1 MRPAERPSWIL
12 LTSVTLLWAIW
23 GPLTPLANPSQGQ
36 GELDELKVTAQRADE
51 RRARHGEHHELVE
64 LVEEG
69 GLSVRRVGG
78 MGSPAVI
85 SARGGGAHQL
95 AVSLEGVPLQ
105 GSLSQGFDLSLF
117 PSFTL
122 GGLSIQ
128 EGVTSGESGAQTAA
142 LNLRLPSFTPGVQGR
157 VQLATSSERGSELGL
172 WTSYAGAQGGLGLWL
187 SGGGGTGAY
196 PYQDRYGTLKRREG
210 ASYQRGSVGVRGD
223 VHFEGLT
230 LRGFT
235 ALSGLQRGEPA
246 PEGQGGLGGESEQES
261 AVVSIGLEPQVGH
274 APRAT
279 QLIPQTQL
287 YLHERAYLYTEAS
300 ALWQGAKELR
310 YQTDTRDIGLK
321 LSWDLG
327 GQAER
332 QATPSRGWG
341 WGVATQAHA
350 RQEVAELS
358 AGAAG
363 RAQYER
369 ARLSARPALRL
380 TGPLPAL
387 GSFLFES
394 ALRLDVSTERREVW
408 VPSVSLIARLTSS
421 LSCTLRVSE
430 AFRDP
435 SFDERY
441 LRGPGIIPNPSL
453 RPEEG
458 WWTDVGCGVG
468 WRRAG
473 LRGRLSA
480 QAFYQDYERLI
491 LFIPLDP
498 YRVQASDEQG
508 ALVRGA
514 TAKGRASLVL
524 RAPWPVIKLE
534 GRVTLQEH
542 ELTTPPYTPLPLRP
556 LYHGW
561 GRVGLYLRPSEL
573 WVKLIQRGPLYAD
586 RYGLRRLP
594 QAQRVSLGVS
604 RTWRLSPLGR
614 IRADASLRNALDQ
627 VIRDAVLR
635 PLPGRSV
642 WLSVT
647 LEGEAD

>member
-1 MRPAERPSWIL
+1 MRPAERPSWTL
-12 LTSVTLLWAIW
+12 LTSVTLLWATW
-23 GPLTPLANPSQGQ
+23 GPLVPFANPPQER
-36 GELDELKVTAQRADE
+36 GELKEMTVSAQRSSE
-51 RRARHGEHHELVE
+51 RRAREGEHHELVE

-78 MGSPAVI
+78 MGSPTVI

-95 AVSLEGVPLQ
+95 AVNLEGVPLQ

-128 EGVTSGESGAQTAA
+128 EGVASGESGAQTAE
-142 LNLRLPSFTPGVQGR
+142 LTLRLPSLTLGAQGR
-157 VQLATSSERGSELGL
+157 AQLAVSSERGSELGL
-172 WTSYAGAQGGLGLWL
+172 WTSYAGAQGGVGLWL
-187 SGGGGTGAY
+187 SAGGGSGAY

-223 VHFEGLT
+223 VHFEGLR

-235 ALSGLQRGEPA
+235 AFSGLQRGEPA
-246 PEGQGGLGGESEQES
+246 PEGQDGLGGESEQQS
-261 AVVSIGLEPQVGH
+261 LVVSIGLEPRVDH
-274 APRAT
+274 TARVT
-279 QLIPQTQL
+279 RLIPHAQV

-300 ALWQGAKELR
+300 ALWQSAEELK

-321 LSWDLG
+321 LGWLLG
-327 GQAER
+327 DQAER
-332 QATPSRGWG
+332 RVLSSRGWG
-341 WGVATQAHA
+341 WGGSTQAHA
-350 RQEVAELS
+350 RQEVAELN
-358 AGAAG
+358 AGVASY
-363 RAQYER
+363 AQYER
-369 ARLSARPALRL
+369 ARLSARPSLHL
-380 TGPLPAL
+380 SGPLPMQ
-387 GSFLFES
+387 GSFTLEG

-408 VPSVSLIARLTSS
+408 VPSMSLIARPASL

-441 LRGPGIIPNPSL
+441 LRGPGVIPNPNL

-458 WWTDVGCGVG
+458 WWTDVGCGVS
-468 WRRAG
+468 WRRSG

-480 QAFYQDYERLI
+480 QFFYQDYERLI
-491 LFIPLDP
+491 LFVPLDP
-498 YRVQASDEQG
+498 YRIQASDEQG
-508 ALVRGA
+508 ALVRGV
-514 TAKGRASLVL
+514 TVKGRGSLVL
-524 RAPWPVIKLE
+524 RAPWPVVKLE
-534 GRVTLQEH
+534 GRVTFQEH

-561 GRVGLYLRPSEL
+561 GRVGLYFRPSEL
-573 WVKLIQRGPLYAD
+573 WLKLIQRGPLYAD
-586 RYGLRRLP
+586 RYGLRTLP
-594 QAQRVSLGVS
+594 EAQRVSLGVS
-604 RTWRLSPLGR
+604 RAWRLSAMRRLR
-614 IRADASLRNALDQ
+614 LDASLRNALDQ
-627 VIRDAVLR
+627 VTRDAILR

-642 WLSVT
+642 WLSLT